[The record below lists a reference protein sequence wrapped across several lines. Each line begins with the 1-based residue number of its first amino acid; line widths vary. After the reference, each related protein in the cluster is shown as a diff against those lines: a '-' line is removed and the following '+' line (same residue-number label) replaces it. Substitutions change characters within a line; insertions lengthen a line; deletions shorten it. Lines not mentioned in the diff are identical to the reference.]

1 VEEINDHEELCPA
14 FNNSEKDCICDI
26 IYRIIVEEDFKKTEC
41 IQIAFDEGV
50 DFKKEN
56 ALNKISEYRDM
67 VWKQFDDAIESDQHH
82 GTMLLYSRILDSID
96 TCKKIIEE
104 A

>member
-1 VEEINDHEELCPA
+1 VEEISDHEELCPA
-14 FNNSEKDCICDI
+14 FSDPNKDCVCEI

-41 IQIAFDEGV
+41 IQIAFDEGIE
-50 DFKKEN
+50 FQKEEI
-56 ALNKISEYRDM
+56 LNKISDYRNM
-67 VWKQFDDAIESDQHH
+67 VWGQFDDLIESDQHH
-82 GTMLLYSRILDSID
+82 GTMLLYSGILDSID